1 MCKLKKCSGSSATVQ
16 LNLGMPHSIRRIS
29 VSTIRHEAG
38 NQPIKEI
45 RKSRTDGVPAA
56 RPSPAALRRR
66 SNPRQVHTAQAAVPL
81 WVLFTRPSQNEACLR
96 WESKIS
102 LGRRGDLAAET
113 GQAAIGQQ
121 GMEVSGPLPDTAH
134 LNDFYRVLAVPADSR
149 TCVPW
154 PRVHG
159 TCASVLSFEHDRIG

>member
-1 MCKLKKCSGSSATVQ
+1 MRKLKKCSRSSATVQ
-16 LNLGMPHSIRRIS
+16 PNLGMPRSIRRIS
-29 VSTIRHEAG
+29 VSTIRHEAC
-38 NQPIKEI
+38 NQPIKREQEV
-45 RKSRTDGVPAA
+45 KNGWCPC
-56 RPSPAALRRR
+56 SPPMTGC
-66 SNPRQVHTAQAAVPL
+66 SPEKIESQTSTYGSGSSTCL

-134 LNDFYRVLAVPADSR
+134 LNDFYRVLAVPADS
-149 TCVPW
+149 
-154 PRVHG
+154 
-159 TCASVLSFEHDRIG
+159 

>member
-1 MCKLKKCSGSSATVQ
+1 MFRVFSYSAAQSRHAPFDQAHQRKHDTARGRQSANQGDQEVKNGWCPCSPPITGCSPEKIESQTSTYGSGSSTC
-16 LNLGMPHSIRRIS
+16 
-29 VSTIRHEAG
+29 
-38 NQPIKEI
+38 
-45 RKSRTDGVPAA
+45 
-56 RPSPAALRRR
+56 
-66 SNPRQVHTAQAAVPL
+66 L